1 MDWAGESKEDPLVRA
16 VHQWQ
21 LHVISDGNNKM
32 PYHDMIIGR
41 DLMKSLNM
49 DMLYSE
55 HVIVWDLLRL
65 PMQEINTY
73 FRSTGDFNAL
83 V

>member
-1 MDWAGESKEDPLVRA
+1 
-16 VHQWQ
+16 
-21 LHVISDGNNKM
+21 M